1 MIPLLSIFVYS
12 YLETDF
18 QGSKRFVSGADR
30 IILAKYAEHVL
41 VGYRNDEQLSELLRI
56 PFAGFFITAHNV
68 TDLDAN
74 GLRAKI
80 ERIQI
85 VRKNIGFPPAI
96 IASDQEGGPV
106 SRLSP
111 PLPRPKGLGE
121 LYKGSSTFIS
131 DKAEIRKELR
141 IASGTLSDI
150 GLNLNFAPVTDLK
163 KEHSNSLDFF
173 SKISSR
179 AVSENPEIA
188 SEAVGIASEILLQNG
203 ILPTLKHF
211 PGIASVREDT
221 HFFSGFITKSVSES
235 EQTDLIPFR
244 KNVEKFPLLAFML
257 SHSIWKGVDPE
268 NPVSVSEAVI
278 RRYVREKISSEVI
291 LITDDL
297 NMFPVFY
304 RKGGISKAA
313 SDSLRAGTDLLLIS
327 YDGEQAYRVLYDLI
341 REEEQERSVDLN
353 PSKERLTRVRKFL
366 FK

>member
-188 SEAVGIASEILLQNG
+188 SESGRDRFRNSFTKRNLTYVETFSRNRFGSRRHTFFFRVHNEIGFRIGANR
-203 ILPTLKHF
+203 F
-211 PGIASVREDT
+211 DSV
-221 HFFSGFITKSVSES
+221 
-235 EQTDLIPFR
+235 
-244 KNVEKFPLLAFML
+244 
-257 SHSIWKGVDPE
+257 
-268 NPVSVSEAVI
+268 
-278 RRYVREKISSEVI
+278 
-291 LITDDL
+291 
-297 NMFPVFY
+297 
-304 RKGGISKAA
+304 
-313 SDSLRAGTDLLLIS
+313 
-327 YDGEQAYRVLYDLI
+327 
-341 REEEQERSVDLN
+341 
-353 PSKERLTRVRKFL
+353 SKERGKISVTCVYAFAFDLERGRSRKSGLRFRSGDQTLCEGKNFFRSDSNHRRSEHVSGFL
-366 FK
+366 SEGRNFESGVG